1 LLPLGSVT
9 CSVDHVLLRQ
19 KSDYLFCAIVGKL
32 YMQMAQTA
40 KKCIDFRCRRHFAAS
55 DNDGKTPNTS
65 FCIEHTISGRFFMIR
80 LFRSSSSP
88 PARSVI
94 AWSWGVGLVT
104 LTCLGF
110 FLVVGEYRAQ
120 SIVPQQEIFYDDL
133 LQDPSSSSLTAR
145 SSLYDPQKD
154 PAKDVCNTACQRL
167 GQELQSLLWVMTA
180 EKTTQAFKAPKP
192 VSSKTKPRSPLPAVP
207 SRVDPSRFDP
217 AWEPLV
223 KRLVADGFDKNY
235 VLAIFAS
242 LGSKSY
248 TPAYMAAKVRELYG
262 VSGVGITRAESGP
275 LPPADYQQPL
285 SDVTLGSCLAF
296 MKRHAGVLKDIERKH
311 GVPARYILGLLL
323 VETGLGS
330 DLGAHSALRAL
341 ACMANTDTLARLS
354 SGGNG
359 RQARY
364 VRPKALAATL
374 REKSNWAY
382 KEVKA
387 LIAYGLHNNIDA
399 ASIPGSI
406 YGAIGISQ
414 FMPSNVGPFG
424 VDGDKNGRV
433 DLFSVVDAMY
443 SVANYLEANGWR
455 GAKSDR
461 GKLAVFRSYNNDHS
475 YAASVLASSNQIA
488 LAQKGKLAHSR
499 NALAGVVVG
508 PRVSGKGF
516 LDPSLRR
523 LKPVPESA
531 KLKLDS
537 YYP

>member
-1 LLPLGSVT
+1 
-9 CSVDHVLLRQ
+9 
-19 KSDYLFCAIVGKL
+19 
-32 YMQMAQTA
+32 
-40 KKCIDFRCRRHFAAS
+40 
-55 DNDGKTPNTS
+55 
-65 FCIEHTISGRFFMIR
+65 MIR
-80 LFRSSSSP
+80 LFRSSSSSP

-104 LTCLGF
+104 LACLVF
-110 FLVVGEYRAQ
+110 FLVIGEYRAQ
-120 SIVPQQEIFYDDL
+120 SIVPQQEIFFDEL
-133 LQDPSSSSLTAR
+133 LQEPSSSSLTAR
-145 SSLYDPQKD
+145 SSIYDPQKD
-154 PAKDVCNTACQRL
+154 PAKDVCNSACQRL
-167 GQELQSLLWVMTA
+167 GQELQALLWAMTA
-180 EKTTQAFKAPKP
+180 EKTSQAFKTEAPAFSGQQSCP
-192 VSSKTKPRSPLPAVP
+192 VA
-207 SRVDPSRFDP
+207 DPSRLDP

-223 KRLVADGFDKNY
+223 KRLVADGLDRER
-235 VLAIFAS
+235 VWAIFAS
-242 LGSKSY
+242 LGPKSY

-262 VSGVGITRAESGP
+262 VRGVGIKRTGNGP
-275 LPPADYQQPL
+275 MTPVDYQQPL

-296 MKRHAGVLKDIERKH
+296 MKRYAPVLQDIERKH
-311 GVPARYILGLLL
+311 GVPARSILGLLL
-323 VETGLGS
+323 VETGLGT
-330 DLGAHSALRAL
+330 DLGDHSALRAL
-341 ACMANTDTLARLS
+341 ACLANTDSLQKFS

-364 VRPKALAATL
+364 VSPKALAATL

-387 LIAYGLHNNIDA
+387 LIAYGLKNNVDA

-424 VDGDKNGRV
+424 VDGDKNGKV

-461 GKLAVFRSYNNDHS
+461 GKLAVFRSYNNDSS

-508 PRVSGKGF
+508 PRVSGRAF

-523 LKPVPESA
+523 LKPVPEAA